1 MMASLISLGQL
12 LLLVSILLQHTTA
25 LPVLERSQED
35 VEGLMR
41 RKMSQINSL
50 VARNYVEDLLDDR
63 PSLSD
68 VSRLQARQLGDIE
81 FSNRYAE
88 YLRSKAKLSSICSF
102 LRRMQ
107 HVKKS
112 TLGGDTENVNQLLK
126 QYMCPIGYQWSPD
139 L

>member
-1 MMASLISLGQL
+1 MACLISLGQL
-12 LLLVSILLQHTTA
+12 LLLVNILFQHMTA

-41 RKMSQINSL
+41 RSQLNSL
-50 VARNYVEDLLDDR
+50 VARNYAEDLLDDR
-63 PSLSD
+63 PSLSEGPR
-68 VSRLQARQLGDIE
+68 VQTRQLGDIE
-81 FSNRYAE
+81 FSNMYAE
-88 YLRSKAKLSSICSF
+88 HLQSMAKLNALCSF

-112 TLGGDTENVNQLLK
+112 SLGGDVNQMLK
-126 QYMCPIGYQWSPD
+126 QYMCPSVYQWNPD